1 MTGGAGDAPGRPA
14 PHADRRSGTGQ
25 SSSCA
30 RPASGSCG
38 EESGARP
45 DRRDVPEPVRTTF
58 ASPATEDELAALAA
72 ELAGVRPCPDAG
84 GQAVRGQAAL
94 PFPGRVRPVAR
105 AIAAGGDPL
114 EPREIERILV
124 PPPERLS

>member
-1 MTGGAGDAPGRPA
+1 MLNTCGL
-14 PHADRRSGTGQ
+14 RRRTALRGTHRGT
-25 SSSCA
+25 SA
-30 RPASGSCG
+30 AM
-38 EESGARP
+38 P

-124 PPPERLS
+124 PPPERLG